1 MKSGR
6 IKEASGMTIPEKY
19 RAVEY
24 SIARQSDGAW
34 TWKLEPKKDREW
46 PIAFGTTKGTKNNAI
61 EAAHREIDK
70 MIAAGKK

>member
-1 MKSGR
+1 MKSER
-6 IKEASGMTIPEKY
+6 IKVTSGMTVPEKY
-19 RAVEY
+19 RGVDY

-46 PIAFGTTKGTKNNAI
+46 AIASGTAKGTKNNAI